1 MVLTAKRDAPDADT
15 LTLVIRYV
23 IESEEG
29 EGNGGR
35 IGGGAGRRELA
46 YGRRRQQRAKEAGGG
61 RRGVAGGEEASIG
74 LPGASTWSLSTSD
87 VSSS

>member
-29 EGNGGR
+29 EGNGRR

-46 YGRRRQQRAKEAGGG
+46 DGRRRQQRAKEAGGAG
-61 RRGVAGGEEASIG
+61 GVWQGAKRQALACLVRRRGRCQP
-74 LPGASTWSLSTSD
+74 LT
-87 VSSS
+87 

>member
-1 MVLTAKRDAPDADT
+1 M
-15 LTLVIRYV
+15 TLVIRYV

-35 IGGGAGRRELA
+35 MAGGAGRSELA
-46 YGRRRQQRAKEAGGG
+46 DGRRRQQRAKEAGGG
-61 RRGVAGGEEASIG
+61 RRSAAGGEEAGIG
-74 LPGASTWSLSTSD
+74 LPAASTWSLSNSD